1 MVKSNETVL
10 LGWCDNGT
18 TDGKFTEGLVG
29 VFVSGPSNSIN
40 LTSAIRV
47 EGNQIGR
54 QRQVLFDHWADNVK
68 TDWLLWVDSD
78 IKVNVQILKKLWEVA
93 DSQERPIVSGTY
105 FVSKETDGSLMIPLP
120 VLFNDVDGDEFK
132 ISYCHPL
139 PKDTLLMCDSAGM
152 GLVLMHKSI
161 VSKLR
166 EQYPNQSLFA
176 EKEGIGTEYIS
187 EDVSFFRKVKKV
199 GIPLYAHTGAIAT
212 HIKRF
217 NLDLDYYNLYWNSK
231 A

>member
-1 MVKSNETVL
+1 MINNNETVL

-29 VFVSGPSNSIN
+29 VFVSGPSNNIN
-40 LTSAIRV
+40 LASAIRV

-54 QRQVLFDHWADNVK
+54 QRQALFDHWADNIK

-78 IKVNVQILKKLWEVA
+78 IKIDIHILKKLWEVA
-93 DSQERPIVSGTY
+93 DSKERPIISGTY
-105 FVSKETDGSLMIPLP
+105 FISKETDGSLMIPLP
-120 VLFNDVDGDEFK
+120 VLFNDVEGDEFQV
-132 ISYCHPL
+132 SYCHPL
-139 PKDTLLMCDSAGM
+139 PENVLLRCDSAGM

-161 VSKLR
+161 VPKLR
-166 EQYPNQSLFA
+166 KQYPKQSLFA
-176 EKEGIGTEYIS
+176 EQEGVGSEYIS

-217 NLDLDYYNLYWNSK
+217 HLDLDYYNLYWNSK
-231 A
+231 S

>member
-1 MVKSNETVL
+1 MIKNNETVL
-10 LGWCDNGT
+10 LGWCDSGT

-29 VFVSGPSNSIN
+29 VFVSGPSNKIK

-54 QRQVLFDHWADNVK
+54 QRQILFDHWADNVK

-78 IKVNVQILKKLWEVA
+78 IKIDVQILKKLWEVA
-93 DSQERPIVSGTY
+93 DSKERPIISGTY

-120 VLFNDVDGDEFK
+120 VLFNDVEGDEFK
-132 ISYCHPL
+132 VSYCHPL
-139 PKDTLLMCDSAGM
+139 PANVLLKCDSAGM

-166 EQYPNQSLFA
+166 KEYPKQSLFA
-176 EKEGIGTEYIS
+176 EQEGVGAEYIS

-217 NLDLDYYNLYWNSK
+217 NLDLEYYNLYWNNK